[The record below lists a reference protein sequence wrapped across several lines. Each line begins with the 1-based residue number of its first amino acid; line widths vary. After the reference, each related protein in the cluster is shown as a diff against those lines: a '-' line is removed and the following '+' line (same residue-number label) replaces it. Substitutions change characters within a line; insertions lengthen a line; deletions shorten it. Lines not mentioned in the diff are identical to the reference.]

1 MLAVVC
7 CFFVAVSVFGLLF
20 CVCLVLLVGV
30 LASLAFANIAVWS
43 GCEVNLSDTMDFA

>member
-7 CFFVAVSVFGLLF
+7 CFLLLFLFLVAVLCLFGF
-20 CVCLVLLVGV
+20 AGWCV